1 MARLRAP
8 SSYLNRPSFARARLG
23 SHLIVVARV
32 LGQNA
37 SKVLFVEH
45 DHMVGALASRRADQA
60 FNMAVLPGRTEGRR
74 PIPNAHRPDA
84 RLERGAERSVSLS
97 RTRYFGAVS
106 HGNASVICCANHS
119 AVGWRVTANHS
130 NCRRW

>member
-8 SSYLNRPSFARARLG
+8 SSYLNRPSFARAKVG

-45 DHMVGALASRRADQA
+45 DHMVGALASRRPDQA
-60 FNMAVLPGRTEGRR
+60 FDMAVLPGRTEGRR

-84 RLERGAERSVSLS
+84 RLERGAERSVIVPNEILRRRIPRKRLGDLLRQPLS
-97 RTRYFGAVS
+97 
-106 HGNASVICCANHS
+106 
-119 AVGWRVTANHS
+119 
-130 NCRRW
+130 CRMAGHRKP